1 MNCPRCTNVALSE
14 EAAGP
19 VSVDRCPTCHGLWLD
34 ELELEALL
42 SARPSAL
49 LADDRAVTQSPAAG
63 DARLNCPR
71 CKDVYLIKL
80 NSRARPGT
88 IIDSCTVCFGAWLD
102 AGELSR
108 LAHADLAGRLR
119 EFFGL
124 K

>member
-1 MNCPRCTNVALSE
+1 MHCPRCTNVALN
-14 EAAGP
+14 EAPAGP
-19 VSVDRCPTCHGLWLD
+19 VSVDRCPKCHGLWLD

-42 SARPSAL
+42 SARPRTL
-49 LADDRAVTQSPAAG
+49 LADDRAVTTAAPAE
-63 DARLNCPR
+63 DARINCPR
-71 CKDVYLIKL
+71 CRNVYLIKL